1 MPVYQYEGK
10 FYQLPDGLS
19 NEQAIAKIQAHLGVS
34 AAPITAPAAVSPE
47 VPTPS
52 APVQQPQA
60 PQQRSI
66 GQEIM
71 RQLGLTARAGYE
83 AFTAPATAVLEA
95 GRGLYNLGAQA
106 VGSESRMPSFYQE
119 QAKGLTAVGLPEP
132 ETGLERAVQA
142 GTQAMAGTAATA
154 KMLPNVPAMAAG
166 LQRQIP
172 AAAAAGM
179 AGQPAAEITKEIT
192 GSDLAATIAGIGVS
206 AITASGAGKAINAIE
221 QRQAPLYTMQEIKQ
235 RATDS
240 YTKMDQAG
248 VSIKP
253 KSVLGMVDNI
263 RTSLDDARMVP
274 GTDPA
279 KAVMPVL
286 DEITNMIGST
296 RVDFTKLEKMRGM
309 LNDLKVSK
317 DADVRRLAGVAVD
330 TVDNYITGL
339 TGRDIIA
346 GSQGLDT
353 AVKSVMEARKDWR
366 NLSRATILDD
376 ALNVAQAKELDPKAS
391 GSELIRRGFINI
403 AANKDKMK
411 SFTKEE
417 QNIIKSVA
425 KGGSVDPILTF
436 ASQFSPLRS
445 KLAAAAGAYGITQSP
460 TITAVVGGTGL
471 AADLAQ
477 TALRRQAAQTAI
489 KRIASGQ
496 TEPPAPD
503 LAYRGLLTT
512 TLNPPIE

>member
-52 APVQQPQA
+52 TPQQQQPA
-60 PQQRSI
+60 PEQRSI

-71 RQLGLTARAGYE
+71 RQIGLTARAGYE

-95 GRGLYNLGAQA
+95 GRGLYNVGAQA
-106 VGSESRMPSFYQE
+106 LGSESRMPSFYQE
-119 QAKGLTAVGLPEP
+119 QAKGLTAIGLPEP
-132 ETGLERAVQA
+132 QTAVERAVQA
-142 GTQAMAGTAATA
+142 GTQAMTGTAAAA
-154 KMLPNVPAMAAG
+154 KMLPNVPALAANM
-166 LQRQIP
+166 QRQIP
-172 AAAAAGM
+172 AAGAAGL
-179 AGQPAAEITKEIT
+179 AGQPAAELTKEIT
-192 GSDLAATIAGIGVS
+192 GSDLAATVAGIGVS
-206 AITASGAGKAINAIE
+206 ALTASGAGKAINSLE
-221 QRQAPLYTMQEIKQ
+221 QRQTPLYTMQEIKQ

-240 YTKMDQAG
+240 YNKMDTAG

-253 KSVLGMVDNI
+253 KSVLGMVDDVKVG
-263 RTSLDDARMVP
+263 LDEARMVP
-274 GTDPA
+274 GTESA
-279 KAVMPVL
+279 KAIAPVL
-286 DEITNMIGST
+286 DEITSMVGTT
-296 RVDFTKLEKMRGM
+296 RVDFNKLEKMRGM
-309 LNDLKVSK
+309 LNDLKTSK
-317 DADVRRLAGVAVD
+317 DPDIRRLAGVAVD
-330 TVDNYITGL
+330 RVDNYITGL

-346 GSQGLDT
+346 GAEGLDT

-417 QNIIKSVA
+417 QNIIKAVA
-425 KGGSVDPILTF
+425 KGGSIDPILTF
-436 ASQFSPLRS
+436 AAQFSPLRS

-512 TLNPPIE
+512 GLNPPIE